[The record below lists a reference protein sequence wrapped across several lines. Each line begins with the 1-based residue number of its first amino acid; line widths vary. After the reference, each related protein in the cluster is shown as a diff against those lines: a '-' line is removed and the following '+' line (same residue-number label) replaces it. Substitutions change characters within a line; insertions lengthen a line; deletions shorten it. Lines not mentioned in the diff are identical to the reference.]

1 MKTNSYTWLTRCCHT
16 VKVTSRLYFFGAM
29 WCIRQRIDS
38 HSRCWQKIYILK
50 CAKLSFPTE
59 HPKPDHTLLT
69 SFLPLCQCYRKLN
82 QIFCYGGKNCLVCF
96 SLNRSQSSQGPFRQ
110 NHSSPPI
117 HLKEGSVL
125 RLWLSGP
132 QGCWNKMQLAAV
144 KKSVRWSFKCTQISL
159 ASGTVENTV
168 AKSRPGGR
176 VAWVSCGCAS
186 SMAKC

>member
-1 MKTNSYTWLTRCCHT
+1 MKTNSYTWLTRCCNT

-59 HPKPDHTLLT
+59 HPKLDHTLLT

-96 SLNRSQSSQGPFRQ
+96 SLNQSQSSQGPFRP

-117 HLKEGSVL
+117 HLKEGSVS
-125 RLWLSGP
+125 RLWKFQVYSDQFSLRDRWKHCGKVTTWRQSSTG
-132 QGCWNKMQLAAV
+132 QL
-144 KKSVRWSFKCTQISL
+144 
-159 ASGTVENTV
+159 
-168 AKSRPGGR
+168 
-176 VAWVSCGCAS
+176 WVC
-186 SMAKC
+186 